1 MAKASQV
8 IGAVPTPRDGVRRG
22 CRELIPPGVVWSDD
36 EVVMNM
42 IGWVRSSIVNKDLRG
57 ALVNYNKLIRYIEE
71 CDPVLISLD
80 KTQVITQLSMEI
92 ARGFGLSH
100 GEVVRQAEE
109 LNAETP
115 NVDAIIKE
123 YTETFKHHLRY
134 SLGLGELINSII
146 AVVDDGDSYT
156 LIMRLQDPVT
166 EDYRDVEVRLKKK
179 TLSYVLDEGVCFD
192 YKCGDDDDDEEDD
205 KDEKKELGDPT
216 LHVPALF
223 KPHLIDFA
231 IAHRTPMGFI
241 SINFV
246 EELLR
251 IAKTKLISNSKI
263 DVVKLILIK
272 WLTGRVYVIVTE
284 EGGTRVATVKS
295 VPPTEAIY
303 LSREKNQLL
312 VPPQAYLPSLDA
324 GEKQRVTVFLK
335 TMDILKDTRGHYPI
349 HVNDTFD
356 LEYFYV
362 FDLKG
367 LEGFVGYTVENLA
380 KPDRVGLLINQS
392 VIEELR
398 REFEGGGNDS

>member
-1 MAKASQV
+1 
-8 IGAVPTPRDGVRRG
+8 
-22 CRELIPPGVVWSDD
+22 
-36 EVVMNM
+36 
-42 IGWVRSSIVNKDLRG
+42 
-57 ALVNYNKLIRYIEE
+57 
-71 CDPVLISLD
+71 
-80 KTQVITQLSMEI
+80 MEI

-115 NVDAIIKE
+115 DVEAIIRE
-123 YTETFKHHLRY
+123 YVEVFKHHLRY

-166 EDYRDVEVRLKKK
+166 GDYRDIEVRLKKK
-179 TLSYVLDEGVCFD
+179 VLSYVLDKGVCFD
-192 YKCGDDDDDEEDD
+192 YKCGDDDEEDD
-205 KDEKKELGDPT
+205 EDEEKELGDPT
-216 LHVPALF
+216 LHVPVLF
-223 KPHLIDFA
+223 RPHLIEFA

-241 SINFV
+241 SIDFV

-251 IAKTKLISNSKI
+251 IAKTKLISNSRI
-263 DVVKLILIK
+263 DEVKLILIK
-272 WLTGRVYVIVTE
+272 WLTGRVYVNITE

-312 VPPQAYLPSLDA
+312 VPIQAYLPGLNAS
-324 GEKQRVTVFLK
+324 EKQRVTVFLK
-335 TMDILKDTRGHYPI
+335 TMDILKDTRGHYTI
-349 HVNDTFD
+349 HVNDAVD

-380 KPDRVGLLINQS
+380 KPDKAGLLINQS
-392 VIEELR
+392 IIEELR

>member
-1 MAKASQV
+1 
-8 IGAVPTPRDGVRRG
+8 
-22 CRELIPPGVVWSDD
+22 
-36 EVVMNM
+36 
-42 IGWVRSSIVNKDLRG
+42 
-57 ALVNYNKLIRYIEE
+57 
-71 CDPVLISLD
+71 
-80 KTQVITQLSMEI
+80 MEI

-115 NVDAIIKE
+115 NVDAIIRE
-123 YTETFKHHLRY
+123 YTEVFKHHLRY

-146 AVVDDGDSYT
+146 AVVDDGDSYV

-272 WLTGRVYVIVTE
+272 WLTGRVYVNVTE

-324 GEKQRVTVFLK
+324 SEKQRVTVFLK

-349 HVNDTFD
+349 HVNDTVD

-362 FDLKG
+362 LDLKG

-380 KPDRVGLLINQS
+380 KPDRAGLLINQS

-398 REFEGGGNDS
+398 REFEGGVTRVCDDFPTEPVETVTRGNTWACDGLAGNRHTWGSWVVVGHGDRGLRWHGLRKGTVTCDDYYPQIVTRGHCSRGGRQWVGTLGLGS